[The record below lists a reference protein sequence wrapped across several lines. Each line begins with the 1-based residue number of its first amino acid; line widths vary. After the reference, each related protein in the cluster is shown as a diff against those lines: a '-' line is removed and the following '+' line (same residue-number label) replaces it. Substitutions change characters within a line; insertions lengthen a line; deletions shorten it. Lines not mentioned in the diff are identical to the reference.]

1 MKLQEYI
8 NSGESVLN
16 QSNIW
21 MLTKYEGIIK
31 YLASAFP
38 QKYSLIN
45 YTPEAIH
52 HGNILS
58 EFSKHNNKTVLVSNL
73 DIDFPPPKPPYEYDV
88 FFDIKKLP
96 QNYEEIPY
104 HNKIQSEITGILEQ
118 NNTRVFAHA
127 VSIDHPL
134 IHMVPA
140 GIFSRFNHFHL
151 KTNTKTIL
159 CYANFGLS
167 CDRWFGNPRNAVL
180 RDIKAIDFIVKENIY
195 STEVARRDHMNFDY
209 FYQQISKSKF
219 SICPRGCGID
229 TYRLWDCICLGC
241 IPIVE
246 KYGGY
251 ERFTDLP
258 ILFVDSFT
266 DYGKLTEDY
275 LQTKYEE
282 MLTREYDYT
291 KLTFDYWVKMMMD
304 NGDN

>member
-21 MLTKYEGIIK
+21 TIAKYESIIK

-38 QKYSLIN
+38 QKYSQIN

-58 EFSKHNNKTVLVSNL
+58 DLAKYNNKTLLVSNL
-73 DIDFPPPKPPYEYDV
+73 DIDFPPPKPPYEYDA

-104 HNKIQSEITGILEQ
+104 INKIQNDVTNVLEQ
-118 NNTRVFAHA
+118 NHTHVFAHA

-134 IHMVPA
+134 IQMVPA

-151 KTNTKTIL
+151 KTNPKTIL

-167 CDRWFGNPRNAVL
+167 CDRWFGNPRNTVL
-180 RDIKAIDFIVKENIY
+180 HDIQSIQFIIKENII
-195 STEVARRDHMNFDY
+195 STEVARRDHMNFNH
-209 FYQQISKSKF
+209 FYQQISQSKF

-275 LQTKYEE
+275 LQQKYDEMMTRKYNYS
-282 MLTREYDYT
+282 MLTV
-291 KLTFDYWVKMMMD
+291 DYWVKSLTA
-304 NGDN
+304 

>member
-1 MKLQEYI
+1 MKLHEYI
-8 NSGESVLN
+8 NSGESILN

-21 MLTKYEGIIK
+21 TLTKYENIIK

-45 YTPEAIH
+45 YTPETIH

-58 EFSKHNNKTVLVSNL
+58 DFSKHNNKTIFVSNL
-73 DIDFPPPKPPYEYDV
+73 DIDFPPPTPPYEYDA
-88 FFDIKKLP
+88 FFDVNKLP
-96 QNYEEIPY
+96 TDYKEIPY
-104 HNKIQSEITGILEQ
+104 HNKIQSNITVILEK
-118 NNTRVFAHA
+118 NNIRVFAHA
-127 VSIDHPL
+127 VSIAYPL
-134 IHMVPA
+134 IQMVPA

-151 KTNTKTIL
+151 KTNPKTIL

-167 CDRWFGNPRNAVL
+167 CDRWFGNPRNIVL
-180 RDIKAIDFIVKENIY
+180 RDIQCADFIVKENII

-209 FYQQISKSKF
+209 FYQQISRSQF
-219 SICPRGCGID
+219 AICPRGCGID

-251 ERFTDLP
+251 ESFIDLP

-266 DYGKLTEDY
+266 DYGKLTKEY
-275 LQTKYEE
+275 LQNKYAE
-282 MLTREYDYT
+282 MMTREYNYKILTVDYLV
-291 KLTFDYWVKMMMD
+291 KILTM
-304 NGDN
+304 